1 MNLEMNV
8 SKYSMDDL
16 GYSIFRVAESPH
28 RFWTQ
33 QALLFRT
40 TGQRSQKD
48 GADLVEVETG
58 RSWDDH
64 HGVSSR

>member
-1 MNLEMNV
+1 MIWDTV
-8 SKYSMDDL
+8 SL
-16 GYSIFRVAESPH
+16 GWLKASESPH
-28 RFWTQ
+28 RVWTQ

-64 HGVSSR
+64 HGVSSRSR